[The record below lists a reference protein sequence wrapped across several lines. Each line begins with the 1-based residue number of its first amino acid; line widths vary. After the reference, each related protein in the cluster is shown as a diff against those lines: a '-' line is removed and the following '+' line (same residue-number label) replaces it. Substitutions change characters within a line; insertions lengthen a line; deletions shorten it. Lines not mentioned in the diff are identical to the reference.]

1 MAARVS
7 SPLGWRRG
15 SARGA
20 PTRRRVVSAKEATPL
35 CHCTRIDP
43 EGTRCATQLAC
54 HRPVFRPGPRWLSQ
68 RRSRFYLR
76 RTGGEGCTEAFQGEL
91 VVARGPGFQ
100 ANRALVAHVLDR
112 ACNGGVVD
120 LAGTGLAPPRHVG
133 DLDLADERTR
143 AAHEL
148 DQVPFAD
155 LGVIQVEH

>member
-1 MAARVS
+1 MAALVS

-20 PTRRRVVSAKEATPL
+20 PTRRRVVPAKEATPL

-54 HRPVFRPGPRWLSQ
+54 QRAACRPPPGRLGLSQ

-76 RTGGEGCTEAFQGEL
+76 RTGSEGCTEAFQGEL

-100 ANRALVAHVLDR
+100 ANRALVAHVLER
-112 ACNGGVVD
+112 ACNGGEVD

-148 DQVPFAD
+148 DQVAFA
-155 LGVIQVEH
+155 